1 MVTEEKERDAIREFG
16 LSSLSVNNRNTVFVI
31 TVIIILAGIAA
42 YQAMPKAAFPDLV
55 MPTIYVGTPYP
66 GNSPADIEKLI
77 TRPLEKEINTISGV
91 DKITSTCIQG
101 YSTIIVEFDFEMDPS
116 KALLKVKDAVD
127 RAKSNK
133 DIPSDLP
140 ADPNIFEVDF
150 AAMPIMNI
158 NLSGDFSIEQ
168 LKEYGEY
175 LEDQIEPISDI
186 SKVDIRGVQEKEV
199 KINVNVHKMEAMELS
214 FQDVE
219 NAIAFENMSISG
231 GDILVDE
238 LKRTLRVTGEF
249 SSIEEIGNVIVKR
262 EKFDIVYLKEIANV
276 SFDFE
281 ERKSYAREFQ
291 KPVVMLDV
299 VKRAGANLILTSE
312 KINEII
318 EEAKTDEFP
327 DNLQISITNDQSD
340 MTRSQV
346 SNLENSII
354 SGVILVVLVL
364 LFFLGLRNAMFV
376 GTAIPLSMFMAFM
389 ILDALGVTLNIMVLF
404 SLILALGMLVDN
416 GIVVVENIYR
426 LMDEGFPP
434 ILAAKKGVGEVALPI
449 ITSTATTLAAFIS
462 LAFWPGMMGEFM
474 KWLPI
479 TLMIVLGS
487 SLFVALVINP
497 VLTAVWMRTGQGE
510 LNKRKTIKRSL
521 IFIGVAA
528 FLYLLGAVALPNLLV
543 VLSLI
548 TLLNLYI
555 LNPASTFFQT
565 RIIPS
570 LDRRYK
576 TSLSFILSGQKPLL
590 FFGGTIGLL
599 FLSFLLLIV
608 FTPKVE
614 FFPVNEPKYV
624 NVFIQKP
631 IGTDIESTN
640 ETTKD
645 IESAITEL
653 LSKYNDTSYVF
664 GERVVQNYL
673 VKSLIAQV
681 GEGTS
686 DPSQGVS
693 FGNTPHMG
701 RVQVSFVEFIDRRGI
716 STQTVLED
724 IREAVRYKYPGVQI
738 TADKDP
744 AGPPQG
750 KAINIEIQGE
760 DYDSLIVVAD
770 KLKSFINSK
779 NIPGIEELKLD
790 VEVGK
795 PELIIEIDRAKAR
808 LLSLSS
814 GQIGSAIRTAVFGKE
829 VSKYKEGEDDYPIMV
844 RFDEHFRHNIETL
857 MNQRITFRDQMT
869 GKISQ
874 VPISAVAS
882 ARKTTTYSA
891 VKRKNLKRVVTI
903 DSNVEV
909 GHNPTETVDNIKIA
923 LKDFELPDAY
933 EYKFTGQQ
941 EDQAKEMAFLSK
953 ALMIAVFL
961 IFLIMVSQFN
971 SASTPFIII
980 TSVVFSLIGV
990 LMGLVVF
997 QMDFII
1003 IMTMIGI
1010 ISLAGVVVNN
1020 AIVLLD
1026 YTNLLMKRRRMEI
1039 AEGAGINP
1047 DEVILGMTDIRDC
1060 IIEGGKTRLRPVL
1073 LTAITTIL
1081 GLLPLAIGLNIN
1093 FFTLFSEF
1101 DAQFFIGGDNVMFW
1115 GPIAWTVIF
1124 GLTFA
1129 TFLTL
1134 VIVPV
1139 MYFLVNLLQ
1148 IRFRHTGPTEIPA

>member
-1 MVTEEKERDAIREFG
+1 MAMEEHKRENTREFG

-31 TVIIILAGIAA
+31 TIIIILAGIAA

-55 MPTIYVGTPYP
+55 MPTIYVVTPYP

-91 DKITSTCIQG
+91 DKINSTCIQG
-101 YSTIIVEFDFEMDPS
+101 LSTIVVEFDFEMDPS

-127 RAKSNK
+127 RAKSNG

-168 LKEYGEY
+168 LKKFGEY
-175 LEDQIEPISDI
+175 LEDKIEPISDI
-186 SKVDIRGVQEKEV
+186 SKVEIRGVQEKEV
-199 KINVNVHKMEAMELS
+199 KIDVNVHKMEAVELS

-219 NAIAFENMSISG
+219 NAIAFENISISG

-238 LKRTLRVTGEF
+238 LNRTVRVSGEF
-249 SSIEEIGNVIVKR
+249 TSVDEIRNVIVKR
-262 EKFDIVYLKEIANV
+262 ENFDIVYLRDIAEV
-276 SFDFE
+276 TFDFE
-281 ERKSYAREFQ
+281 RRQSYAREFQ

-299 VKRAGANLILTSE
+299 IKRAGANLILTSK
-312 KINEII
+312 KINKII
-318 EEAKTDEFP
+318 EEARESEFP
-327 DNLQISITNDQSD
+327 ENLEISITNDQSD
-340 MTRSQV
+340 MTRDQV

-364 LFFLGLRNAMFV
+364 LFFLGLRNAIFV

-426 LMDEGFPP
+426 LMDEGMPP
-434 ILAAKKGVGEVALPI
+434 IEAAKKGVGEVALPI
-449 ITSTATTLAAFIS
+449 ISSTATTLAAFIS

-487 SLFVALVINP
+487 SLFVALIINP
-497 VLTAVWMRTGQGE
+497 VLTAVWMRPGTE
-510 LNKRKTIKRSL
+510 NLKASKTARNSL
-521 IFIGVAA
+521 IILGVSAI
-528 FLYLLGAVALPNLLV
+528 FYLTEVYVIANLLLT
-543 VLSLI
+543 LSLVM
-548 TLLNLYI
+548 LLNAYI
-555 LNPASTFFQT
+555 LNPAAGFFQT
-565 RIIPS
+565 RIIPG
-570 LDRRYK
+570 LDRRYQ
-576 TSLSFILSGQKPLL
+576 SILNYVLSGRKPMA
-590 FFGGTIGLL
+590 FFMGTIGLL
-599 FLSFLLLIV
+599 AFSCLLLIA
-608 FTPKVE
+608 FTPKIE

-624 NVFIQKP
+624 NVFIQKA

-640 ETTKD
+640 ETTKK
-645 IESAITEL
+645 IEAAISAL
-653 LSKYNDTSYVF
+653 LTQYNDTTFVH
-664 GERVVQNYL
+664 GERKVNNFL
-673 VKSLIAQV
+673 VSSLIAQV

-686 DPSQGVS
+686 DPSQGAS

-701 RVQVSFVEFIDRRGI
+701 RVQVSFVEFIHRRGV
-716 STQTVLED
+716 STQKVLEE

-738 TADKDP
+738 TADKDQS
-744 AGPPQG
+744 GPPQG
-750 KAINIEIQGE
+750 KAINIEIIG
-760 DYDSLIVVAD
+760 DHYDSLIVVAERM
-770 KLKSFINSK
+770 KSFINDK
-779 NIPGIEELKLD
+779 RIPGIEELKLD
-790 VEVGK
+790 VEMGK
-795 PELIIEIDRAKAR
+795 PELIIEIDRPKAR
-808 LLSLSS
+808 RLSLSS
-814 GQIGSAIRTAVFGKE
+814 GQIGSSIRTAVFGKE
-829 VSKYKEGEDDYPIMV
+829 VSKYKEGEDDYPIMI
-844 RFDEHFRHNIETL
+844 RFDESFRNNIETL
-857 MNQRITFRDQMT
+857 MNQRITFRNQAS

-874 VPISAVAS
+874 VPISAVAT
-882 ARKTTTYSA
+882 ARKITTYSA
-891 VKRKNLKRVVTI
+891 VKRKNLRRVVTI

-923 LKDFELPDAY
+923 LKDFQLPAEY

-990 LMGLVVF
+990 LLGLVIF

-1026 YTNLLMKRRRMEI
+1026 YTNLLMSRRRMEI
-1039 AEGAGINP
+1039 AMESEDDP
-1047 DEVILGMTDIRDC
+1047 DEIVLSMDDIRAC

-1101 DAQFFIGGDNVMFW
+1101 DPQFFVGGDNVMFW

-1139 MYFLVNLLQ
+1139 MYYMVNAVQLRLNGSRA
-1148 IRFRHTGPTEIPA
+1148 IAPTD